1 MDKTPPED
9 VKSRS
14 EKFHG
19 TPPRG
24 LDNIPRSVSQP
35 ARFGRI
41 FRNLEPLASDSA
53 ALLKLAGTM
62 IEKPEDVEDAKA
74 ASNNARMSAG
84 FTYLGQFI
92 DHDLTFDPVSKLQSD
107 NDPDAL
113 EDFRTPRFDLDSVYG
128 RGRDDS
134 PFLYDGEKFVIGK
147 NDPNEEDLP
156 RSPNG
161 RAIIGDPRNDENLIV
176 SQLQLAFL
184 RYHNAV
190 VDALPPVPTRFDDAR
205 ELVRFH
211 YQWILVHDFL
221 PKVVGDELVQHIL
234 KPNPYPVR
242 TREGL
247 KEAFAWKTDL
257 RFYNFE
263 QLPFMPVEF
272 SVAAYRFGH
281 SMVRFN
287 YALNPQTDGEGKELP
302 IFAAQGDDLRGFRP
316 RPAKRKIE
324 WFRFFKFEGADP
336 EKLQP
341 ARAID
346 TLLSTG
352 LGVLPDIV
360 ASHPNSLAERNLLR
374 GKALGLP
381 SGQDVARAMGIP
393 EDFVVGNAKNKLQIV
408 PAYKLPDGK
417 PDPSVPAIDARLK
430 NELETAFGTATP
442 LWYYI
447 LKEAEVFAAGQ
458 HLGPV
463 GGRIVAEVFLGILK
477 ADPTSY
483 LNVAPRWEPSKGQF
497 GCTQNGHYSIQN
509 LLRFAGVA

>member
-1 MDKTPPED
+1 MDKAPLED
-9 VKSRS
+9 LQARS
-14 EKFHG
+14 PRFHG
-19 TPPRG
+19 TRSAG
-24 LDNIPRSVSQP
+24 LDSIPRSVSQP

-53 ALLKLAGTM
+53 ALVKLAGTM
-62 IEKPEDVEDAKA
+62 IEKPEDFEDTNA

-84 FTYLGQFI
+84 FTYVGQFI

-147 NDPNEEDLP
+147 NDSNEEDLP

-211 YQWILVHDFL
+211 YQWILVHDSL
-221 PKVVGDELVQHIL
+221 PKVVGYGLVQHIL
-234 KPNPYPVR
+234 KRDSYPVR
-242 TREGL
+242 TGDGL
-247 KEAFAWKTDL
+247 KEAFTWKTDL
-257 RFYNFE
+257 RFYNFKE
-263 QLPFMPVEF
+263 LPFMPVEF

-302 IFAAQGDDLRGFRP
+302 IFAGQGDDLRGFRP
-316 RPAKRKIE
+316 RPATRKLE

-341 ARAID
+341 ARSID

-360 ASHPNSLAERNLLR
+360 ASNPNSLAARNLLR
-374 GKALGLP
+374 CKALGLP

-393 EDFVVGNAKNKLQIV
+393 EEFLVGNSKNKLQIG
-408 PAYKLPDGK
+408 PAYKLPAGK
-417 PDPSVPAIDARLK
+417 PNPS
-430 NELETAFGTATP
+430 
-442 LWYYI
+442 
-447 LKEAEVFAAGQ
+447 
-458 HLGPV
+458 
-463 GGRIVAEVFLGILK
+463 
-477 ADPTSY
+477 
-483 LNVAPRWEPSKGQF
+483 APRRDGSSTTEL
-497 GCTQNGHYSIQN
+497 T
-509 LLRFAGVA
+509 RAE

>member
-1 MDKTPPED
+1 
-9 VKSRS
+9 
-14 EKFHG
+14 
-19 TPPRG
+19 
-24 LDNIPRSVSQP
+24 
-35 ARFGRI
+35 
-41 FRNLEPLASDSA
+41 
-53 ALLKLAGTM
+53 
-62 IEKPEDVEDAKA
+62 
-74 ASNNARMSAG
+74 
-84 FTYLGQFI
+84 
-92 DHDLTFDPVSKLQSD
+92 
-107 NDPDAL
+107 
-113 EDFRTPRFDLDSVYG
+113 
-128 RGRDDS
+128 
-134 PFLYDGEKFVIGK
+134 
-147 NDPNEEDLP
+147 
-156 RSPNG
+156 
-161 RAIIGDPRNDENLIV
+161 
-176 SQLQLAFL
+176 
-184 RYHNAV
+184 
-190 VDALPPVPTRFDDAR
+190 VDALPAVPTRFDDAR

-221 PKVVGDELVQHIL
+221 PKVVGDELVQQIL
-234 KPNPYPVR
+234 KPDSYPVR
-242 TREGL
+242 ARGGL
-247 KEAFAWKTDL
+247 KDALAWKTDL
-257 RFYNFE
+257 RFYNFKG
-263 QLPFMPVEF
+263 LPFMPVEF

-302 IFAAQGDDLRGFRP
+302 IFATQGDDLRGFRP

-360 ASHPNSLAERNLLR
+360 ASNPNSLAARNLLR

-393 EDFVVGNAKNKLQIV
+393 EEFLVGNSKNKLQIG

-417 PDPSVPAIDARLK
+417 PDPSVPAIDGALK
-430 NELETAFGTATP
+430 IELETQFGTATP